1 MDLFNNAGLLIYSFV
16 GMIISLSDLVSIC
29 KIQKTSYVQTR
40 SERLTII
47 RIKVYIG
54 IYLYRFGEESL
65 ADTNT
70 PLEHHVR
77 RGVF

>member
-1 MDLFNNAGLLIYSFV
+1 MDLFNNAGLLIHSFV

-47 RIKVYIG
+47 RIKVYIN
-54 IYLYRFGEESL
+54 RP
-65 ADTNT
+65 
-70 PLEHHVR
+70 PL
-77 RGVF
+77 